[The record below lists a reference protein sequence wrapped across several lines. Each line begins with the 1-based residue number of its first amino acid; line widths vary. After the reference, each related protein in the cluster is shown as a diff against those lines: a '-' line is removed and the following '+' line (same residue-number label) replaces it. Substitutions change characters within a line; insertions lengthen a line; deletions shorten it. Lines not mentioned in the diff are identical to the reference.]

1 VVSKDGQV
9 HLAGRYVIAAEIL
22 GGRRVGVR
30 IEENTLRFGVS
41 RGAHLPRRLQAES
54 DATFHPVDIPRQPG
68 SSSLLSSVRV
78 RCSVAAA
85 PLQYAAMRGSD
96 QAVKAMR
103 VRLAATAVPSAQVRV
118 GASRSTAA
126 TAVVSRASRIGLA
139 AAVSL
144 VRW

>member
-1 VVSKDGQV
+1 MRSHLCTADLGKLIATGARPGGPPPLPKAQHGAAIEVERVVSKDGQV

-68 SSSLLSSVRV
+68 SSSLLIV
-78 RCSVAAA
+78 C
-85 PLQYAAMRGSD
+85 
-96 QAVKAMR
+96 
-103 VRLAATAVPSAQVRV
+103 
-118 GASRSTAA
+118 
-126 TAVVSRASRIGLA
+126 
-139 AAVSL
+139 
-144 VRW
+144 